1 MECSSSGMILNYSN
15 SVDLNVIDISKPNI
29 IHVNS
34 DGLRLIGRF
43 IIKSW
48 LRPILNTMWL

>member
-15 SVDLNVIDISKPNI
+15 SVDPNVIDISKPNI